1 MQNNCF
7 KKIQKQPPEAFYKK
21 VVVNSQYCEIFESTY
36 FEEHLRKKK
45 RLSIRNF
52 YVYILYIKET
62 SENVCFYFMK
72 ETSENAFFYSW
83 LISFGVCIQI
93 FISVMWWEINSK
105 HSISTWVNQKKI
117 KSSKKECVIRTWVKF
132 WPMKKNFRKL

>member
-7 KKIQKQPPEAFYKK
+7 KKIQKQPPEASYKK

-72 ETSENAFFYSW
+72 ETSENAFFFSW
-83 LISFGVCIQI
+83 LFSFRDCIQI
-93 FISVMWWEINSK
+93 RWETNSK
-105 HSISTWVNQKKI
+105 NKYLLEL
-117 KSSKKECVIRTWVKF
+117 KSLVTIRMNGIFPCLACCGLKL
-132 WPMKKNFRKL
+132 NFHVRKSRQR